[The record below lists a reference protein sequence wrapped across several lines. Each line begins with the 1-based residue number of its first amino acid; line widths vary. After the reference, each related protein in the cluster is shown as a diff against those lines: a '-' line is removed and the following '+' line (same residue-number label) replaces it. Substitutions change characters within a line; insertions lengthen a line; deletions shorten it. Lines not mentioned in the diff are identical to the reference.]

1 METQTNWS
9 KKNENSLVGGQ
20 GPDPLPRIWV
30 CVHKVSIVC
39 GNMWDSPQ
47 GFPPIPPLHSSTA
60 GEWVGGETMW
70 SPLRPAPAAPSCRP
84 AEQNFIDYFT
94 GRRTT
99 LQPHWSTARPKQTTT
114 EVPSP
119 SGGSSSTL
127 KVRHQ
132 DLHLALEM
140 HLENMKH
147 WNTKI
152 LRRHLVALLD
162 EVDLWQMVMMLEV
175 MKWKRESRV
184 IFHLHLQQCH
194 IPPPEDSSWRHGCKR
209 QQGKSAVS
217 EQHTIP
223 CSIFLIIG
231 WICLLSLQFFC
242 HIWPTSQN
250 EKKVVLKLLH
260 TLW

>member
-1 METQTNWS
+1 MAFVTNMRYDHGQVLFWWLVFFLFHKNWGRDKGTRTQVNNSIFKILIYEYTYVMEDQTNWS

-119 SGGSSSTL
+119 SGGSSSTW
-127 KVRHQ
+127 KS
-132 DLHLALEM
+132 D
-140 HLENMKH
+140 
-147 WNTKI
+147 TKI
-152 LRRHLVALLD
+152 Y
-162 EVDLWQMVMMLEV
+162 
-175 MKWKRESRV
+175 
-184 IFHLHLQQCH
+184 
-194 IPPPEDSSWRHGCKR
+194 
-209 QQGKSAVS
+209 
-217 EQHTIP
+217 T
-223 CSIFLIIG
+223 
-231 WICLLSLQFFC
+231 
-242 HIWPTSQN
+242 
-250 EKKVVLKLLH
+250 
-260 TLW
+260 